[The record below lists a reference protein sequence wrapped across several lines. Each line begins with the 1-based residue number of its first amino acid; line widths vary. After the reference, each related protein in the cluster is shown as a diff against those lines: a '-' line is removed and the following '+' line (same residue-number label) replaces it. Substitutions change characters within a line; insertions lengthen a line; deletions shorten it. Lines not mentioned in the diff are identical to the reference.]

1 MRHNPNHSIKKLYVY
16 YAMKAG
22 TMPEDALQQYYKIF
36 CKSRPTLPTD
46 YIDTIGSI
54 VDRRIRSL
62 RYMAA
67 NGATPERLKAV
78 ADEAQVLQD
87 LETCISLTAKYY
99 IGRVRNGI

>member
-1 MRHNPNHSIKKLYVY
+1 MNPVHSVKCLYMVE
-16 YAMKAG
+16 AIRRG
-22 TMPEDALQQYYKIF
+22 TRPEDALQQYYKIF

-62 RYMAA
+62 EYMATH
-67 NGATPERLKAV
+67 GATPERLKVV

>member
-1 MRHNPNHSIKKLYVY
+1 MRHNPNHSIKKLYIY

-22 TMPEDALQQYYKIF
+22 AMPEDALQEYYKIF

-62 RYMAA
+62 EYMATH
-67 NGATPERLKAV
+67 GATPERLKAV

-99 IGRVRNGI
+99 IGRV

>member
-1 MRHNPNHSIKKLYVY
+1 MRHNPNHSIKKLYIY

-22 TMPEDALQQYYKIF
+22 AMPEDALREYYQIF

-46 YIDTIGSI
+46 YIDTISDI
-54 VDRRIRSL
+54 VDRRVRGL

-67 NGATPERLKAV
+67 NGATPERLKTV
-78 ADEAQVLQD
+78 ADEAQILQN

-99 IGRVRNGI
+99 IGRV

>member
-1 MRHNPNHSIKKLYVY
+1 
-16 YAMKAG
+16 MKAG
-22 TMPEDALQQYYKIF
+22 TRPEDALREYYQIF
-36 CKSRPTLPTD
+36 DKSRPTLPTD

-54 VDRRIRSL
+54 VDKRIRSL
-62 RYMAA
+62 HYMATH
-67 NGATPERLKAV
+67 GATPERLKAV

>member
-1 MRHNPNHSIKKLYVY
+1 MNPRHSIKCLYTV
-16 YAMKAG
+16 AAINAG
-22 TMPEDALQQYYKIF
+22 TRPEDALREYYQTF

-54 VDRRIRSL
+54 VDKRIRSL
-62 RYMAA
+62 HYMATH
-67 NGATPERLKAV
+67 GATPERLKAV

-99 IGRVRNGI
+99 IGRV